1 MDKYLLDHI
10 EELNRDDFNNPMLY
24 KLLFECKSTSER
36 QMNINKLGKR
46 ASELKIKKA
55 FEDTVQAYKS
65 DLKNLKGLP
74 DTENTTNFT
83 ILEPGTEVPK
93 RIAKDMKHI
102 TGQLNCGR
110 WICNDN
116 GVSIWTEKGEIEVCS
131 HPIFPIRVL
140 KNLETGKYKVE
151 LVYDWHGIKSIF
163 MPREILASATKII
176 ELAGYG
182 VLIKARSAS
191 YFSEYL
197 TDMEKLNPNV
207 IQVVSSTSRLG
218 WVEDDKTN
226 YFLPYYDEIVY
237 DNMTDFKV
245 LYESIQP
252 TGSKEKWYECVKEIR
267 ARKQPEVLIN
277 LAASFSSV
285 LIRPCRALSFIVSLW
300 GGTGIGKSV
309 ILKLCASVWADPK
322 EGKYIADAKDT
333 PVAME
338 IKQDILNSL
347 PMLLDDLAQINNQNN
362 GDYSNLIYRW
372 CAGNG
377 RARGTK
383 EATLRPSKHW
393 ENCVITNGERSMVTE
408 TTQGGAINRVIDIE
422 ASGENLFDGKT
433 GSKTIEV
440 INDNY
445 GWAGEEF
452 IGVIMQL
459 GFDEIYRLYGEFY
472 DKIKKAAEE
481 EGTEKEDKQITP
493 MALILLADYLI
504 EKHLFCDGVTIDIKQ
519 AISYLINKGA
529 ISEVETAYELLIDS
543 IAVNSTKFGSGQN
556 MSNVYPEC
564 WGTWMNDNK
573 YIAIIPSQLE
583 KMIGSKSL
591 VRSFVSWAKRKDILI
606 CDKGKHQKN
615 VQVTLGNEAKK
626 TMKLYV
632 IDTTYKRDGEDNT
645 TIDEELYEELPWR

>member
-1 MDKYLLDHI
+1 MDSIYLKHI
-10 EELNRDDFNNPMLY
+10 EELNAEDFNNPALY
-24 KLLFECKSTSER
+24 KELFALQSAGER
-36 QMNINKLGKR
+36 QMYINKLGKK
-46 ASELKIKKA
+46 ANELKLKKA
-55 FEDTVQAYKS
+55 FDDTVHAFKS
-65 DLKNLKGLP
+65 DLKNRRGSDNDNYTAFSMLDNTSSLP
-74 DTENTTNFT
+74 
-83 ILEPGTEVPK
+83 P
-93 RIAKDMKHI
+93 RIAEDMQHI
-102 TGQLNCGR
+102 PGQLKCGG
-110 WICNDN
+110 WICTDD
-116 GVSIWTEKGEIEVCS
+116 GVSIWTEKGEVEVCP
-131 HPIFPIRVL
+131 HPIFPVRVL
-140 KNLETGKYKVE
+140 RNIETGKYKVE
-151 LVYDWHGIKSIF
+151 LVYDWQGIKNIF
-163 MPREILASATKII
+163 MPREVLASSTKVI

-197 TDMEKLNPNV
+197 TDMERFNPEIIRV
-207 IQVVSSTSRLG
+207 FSSTSRLG
-218 WVEDDKTN
+218 WVEDGKTVC
-226 YFLPYYDEIVY
+226 FLPYHKGIVY

-245 LYESIQP
+245 LYESIHP
-252 TGSKEKWYECVKEIR
+252 TGSKKKWYECVKEIR

-285 LIRPCRALSFIVSLW
+285 LIKPCRALSFIVSLW

-347 PMLLDDLAQINNQNN
+347 PMLLDDLAQINSQNN

-422 ASGENLFDGKT
+422 ASGENLFNGKT

-440 INDNY
+440 ISENY

-452 IGVIMQL
+452 IDVIMQL
-459 GFDEIYRLYGEFY
+459 GFDEVYRLYGEFY

-481 EGTEKEDKQITP
+481 EGAEKEDKQVTP
-493 MALILLADYLI
+493 MALILLADYLT
-504 EKHLFCDGVTIDIKQ
+504 EKYLFCDGITIDVKQ
-519 AISYLINKGA
+519 AISYLVNKGA

-543 IAVNSTKFGSGQN
+543 IAVNSAKFGKDQDLTN
-556 MSNVYPEC
+556 ANYPEC
-564 WGTWMNDNK
+564 WGTWMKDKK

-583 KMIGSKSL
+583 KMIGSKNL
-591 VRSFVSWAKRKDILI
+591 VRSFISWAKRKDILLY
-606 CDKGKHQKN
+606 DKGKNQKN
-615 VQVTLGNEAKK
+615 VQVTVGNDAQKI
-626 TMKLYV
+626 MKLYV

-645 TIDEELYEELPWR
+645 AIDEELYAELPWR